1 MKRTKKE
8 SSAEPINGLLYY
20 RTDEQIAAYK
30 KVPVSR
36 KLRLLEEYAKFMLQV
51 RPVNVKRNRRTG

>member
-1 MKRTKKE
+1 MKQTKKE
-8 SSAEPINGLLYY
+8 SPAEPINGLLYY

-36 KLRLLEEYAKFMLQV
+36 KLRLLEEYAKFMSQV
-51 RPVNVKRNRRTG
+51 RPVNVKQNHKAG